1 MKETKL
7 TKEQEKLF
15 IRQIEVTLHMKLF
28 KLQQE
33 IGTIS
38 KDAKNPFYKS
48 KYFDINSLINQLQ
61 PLLKKNRLLLL
72 QPIKDNEVITELCC
86 IDGTG
91 SVFSSLKLPEI
102 NDPQKLGSA
111 ITYYRRYTL
120 ASLLGLQAVDDDANI
135 ASNATSMASS
145 TEELPWLNEDSPQYK
160 AVKTALTKGT
170 ATIADVRTKFKVSK
184 KVEALLK

>member
-1 MKETKL
+1 MK
-7 TKEQEKLF
+7 QQSINEKLF
-15 IRQIEVTLHMKLF
+15 N
-28 KLQQE
+28 LQQE

-48 KYFDINSLINQLQ
+48 KYFDVNSLIHQLQ
-61 PLLKKNRLLLL
+61 PLLKKHRLLLL
-72 QPIKDNEVITELCC
+72 QPIEEDAVYSKLIC

-91 SVFSSLKLPEI
+91 GVISALKLPDL

-120 ASLLGLQAVDDDANI
+120 ASLLGLQAIDDDANI
-135 ASNATSMASS
+135 ASGAGSPTV
-145 TEELPWLNEDSPQYK
+145 ELPWLNEDSPQFK

>member
-1 MKETKL
+1 MSKETSIN
-7 TKEQEKLF
+7 EKLF
-15 IRQIEVTLHMKLF
+15 N
-28 KLQQE
+28 LQQE

-48 KYFDINSLINQLQ
+48 KYFDVNSLINQLQ
-61 PLLKKNRLLLL
+61 PLLKKHRLLLL
-72 QPIKDNEVITELCC
+72 QPIEEDCVYSKLIC

-91 SVFSSLKLPEI
+91 GVISALKLPEI

-135 ASNATSMASS
+135 ASGNIQKKKYLNQNTPEYSKAIEFIKGGGSLEAIKGKY
-145 TEELPWLNEDSPQYK
+145 EL
-160 AVKTALTKGT
+160 
-170 ATIADVRTKFKVSK
+170 SK
-184 KVEALLK
+184 KVQDELSKL